1 MAQLKHTRVASEGA
15 FPSIV
20 KSTLW
25 GTQDLALLSPSSAAG
40 YTKTDRQAT
49 KIADYIHVYS
59 RPTPSRPSLTG
70 KSTAHTLKAE
80 DGKASALSSAKPSH
94 ELLPSPKPPIG
105 RSREKEQLK
114 REAEDLTY
122 LVTKAAS
129 DKLELM
135 RDLATY
141 EHCFGKAVGLSERL
155 LELRSHAAQLP
166 TIFDNLNSSLLC
178 ERQAYAEVRTGLD
191 LIGGKRTQTVRTV
204 TPSELPIRSALEL
217 RRVSE
222 AFRSRLLYSGSAVIS
237 NLPCLVAVSGDG
249 LFRNLKITAQTLSG
263 ALFRMSVQQDLLT
276 RQNLT
281 TGPQIRKAV
290 KSLILPRLHFTA
302 ERNAMKLHFDPD
314 CGLTFASLI
323 VEVRGWGEGLVTV
336 WLTEAA
342 TDIVVELSIAKDR
355 LQIPMSEFTAGNS
368 LFPCDLQATAR
379 ILTHKLLWVQEEV
392 QWVEAGSRDKAFLQ
406 REHHSKFLSDDYLT
420 EVFQI
425 LSFQLVAVERTQVE
439 GLAVKVEVLAHKK
452 TVRLRLSTE
461 EKSLELDSGS
471 PDLLFLISLQ
481 SMDLLTGRAALLK
494 SLEFRTVVKKLLGV
508 KA

>member
-1 MAQLKHTRVASEGA
+1 MAKLKHNRVASEGA

-25 GTQDLALLSPSSAAG
+25 GTQDLALLSPSAAAG
-40 YTKTDRQAT
+40 HTKTDRQAT
-49 KIADYIHVYS
+49 KIADYIHLYS
-59 RPTPSRPSLTG
+59 QPTLSRPSLTG

-80 DGKASALSSAKPSH
+80 DGKASALSSAKHSH
-94 ELLPSPKPPIG
+94 DQLLSPKPPLG

-141 EHCFGKAVGLSERL
+141 EHSFGTAVGLSERL

-166 TIFDNLNSSLLC
+166 TIFDTLNSSLLC
-178 ERQAYAEVRTGLD
+178 ERHAYSELRAGLD
-191 LIGGKRTQTVRTV
+191 LIGKRTSTARPT
-204 TPSELPIRSALEL
+204 TLSELPVRSALEL
-217 RRVSE
+217 RKISE
-222 AFRSRLLYSGSAVIS
+222 AFRSRLLYSGSTVIS
-237 NLPCLVAVSGDG
+237 NLPCLVTVSGDG

-263 ALFRMSVQQDLLT
+263 ALFRMSVQQDLLA
-276 RQNLT
+276 RQSLT
-281 TGPQIRKAV
+281 TGLQIRKAV

-314 CGLTFASLI
+314 CGLTFVSLI

-336 WLTEAA
+336 WLTESA
-342 TDIVVELSIAKDR
+342 TDVIVELSIAKDR
-355 LQIPMSEFTAGNS
+355 LQVPMCEFTQGNS

-379 ILTHKLLWVQEEV
+379 ILTRKLLWTPEEV
-392 QWVEAGSRDKAFLQ
+392 QWVETGNRDKAFLQ
-406 REHHSKFLSDDYLT
+406 KEHHSKFLNDDYLT

-452 TVRLRLSTE
+452 MVRLRLSTE
-461 EKSLELDSGS
+461 EKSWDLDSGS
-471 PDLLFLISLQ
+471 PDLLFLTSLQ
-481 SMDLLTGRAALLK
+481 AMDLFTGRTTLLE
-494 SLEFRTVVKKLLGV
+494 SLEFRTVVKKLLAV
-508 KA
+508 KT